1 MNKIIR
7 LGIFS
12 LSIFIL
18 FSCKQNAGNNSG
30 KDIGKSFKVTYSVEG
45 EKKGTLSAMKDNK
58 PVLSGK
64 EASGSVVFTA
74 EPDSGYMVK
83 EWKLEGGKKTAG
95 GNAGDLT
102 MTVEINSAVDVKVFF
117 EIKQH
122 VVNYSVEGNGGT
134 LAAKVGNNGI
144 NTGASVDSS
153 SQVVFTATPS
163 STQYEV
169 QSWDYTGGEKVA
181 GGANGSRTLTMK
193 ATSDITVKV
202 IFKTKASGYTVT
214 FAVDGEGGTIK
225 AQPDGES
232 ETGTSPINNVP
243 SGKKITFKATA
254 NSGFKVG
261 EWTGLDE
268 VNEGVETVEV
278 TLTSNLN
285 VKVSFQPLAFSWKL
299 SDDKKILLGYKGDQ
313 PKGDVTLPDGIEE
326 VGADALNGC
335 AGITKVT
342 FPATCKKISSGAFSD
357 CTKLETLV
365 FTQDSAL
372 EEVEANTFTRCTA
385 LKSFHI
391 SKKLIKIHKT
401 AFTGC
406 TSLATITVAPDH
418 PKFRAKD
425 NIVYSKEEKTKKVYE
440 GGKWVDK
447 QIKVLDIILVATGI
461 ETANIVA
468 KIDSFGDDYPLT
480 EIPAG
485 AFQDLKKLKTVVVPD
500 SCTKIGNNAF
510 TDCSELSTVTLP
522 DGLKDGGDSAF
533 EKCVKLTSIILGT
546 KLESIGTSMF
556 KGCSALQD
564 IQIRSTELETIGT
577 FAFKDIKAGATFKVK
592 KGKTVA
598 NTEIKKMLL
607 KCKSDIQES
616 QIEEVDA
623 F

>member
-30 KDIGKSFKVTYSVEG
+30 KDTFKVTYSVEG
-45 EKKGTLSAMKDNK
+45 EKKGTLSAMKGNK

-102 MTVEINSAVDVKVFF
+102 MTVEINSAVDVKVVF

-122 VVNYSVEGNGGT
+122 VVNFSVEGNGGT

-144 NTGASVDSS
+144 NTGASVDYS

-163 STQYEV
+163 SAQYEV
-169 QSWDYTGGEKVA
+169 QSWNYTGGEKVA

-202 IFKTKASGYTVT
+202 IFKPKASGYTVT

-225 AQPDGES
+225 AQLEGGT
-232 ETGTSPINNVP
+232 ETGTSPISNVS

-278 TLTSNLN
+278 TVTSDLN

-313 PKGDVTLPDGIEE
+313 PKGDVTLPDGITE
-326 VGADALNGC
+326 VGTDALTGC
-335 AGITKVT
+335 AEITKVT

-357 CTKLETLV
+357 CTKLEALV
-365 FTQDSAL
+365 FPSDSVL
-372 EEVEANTFTRCTA
+372 EEVAANAFTRCTA
-385 LKSFHI
+385 LKSFNI
-391 SKKLIKIHKT
+391 PKTLTKIDGR

-406 TSLATITVAPDH
+406 TSLATITVDPAH
-418 PKFRAKD
+418 PTFKAKD
-425 NIVYSKEEKTKKVYE
+425 NIVYSKEDKTTKVWE

-447 QIKVLDIILVATGI
+447 TIKVLNIVLVGAGI
-461 ETANIVA
+461 ETANIA
-468 KIDSFGDDYPLT
+468 EKIDEFGAEYLFK
-480 EIPAG
+480 EIPASV
-485 AFQDLKKLKTVVVPD
+485 FVDFKKLKTVVVPN
-500 SCTKIGNNAF
+500 SCTKIGNYAF
-510 TDCSELSTVTLP
+510 SGCSELENVTLP
-522 DGLKDGGDSAF
+522 DGLKDGGNFAF
-533 EKCVKLTSIILGT
+533 QNCVKLGSIVLGT
-546 KLESIGTSMF
+546 KLESIGQSMF
-556 KGCSALQD
+556 QGCSALAS
-564 IQIRSTELETIGT
+564 IQIKSTELETIST
-577 FAFKDIKAGATFKVK
+577 FAFKGIKAGATFKVK

-607 KCKSDIQES
+607 GCKSGIQES
-616 QIEEVDA
+616 QIEEVDS